1 MAVPIGLF
9 AGSLGE
15 KAAVAGLSSVTPMQA
30 QMTATAATVQIAAS
44 VYRDRSSKYL
54 ALR

>member
-1 MAVPIGLF
+1 MGLL

-30 QMTATAATVQIAAS
+30 QMMATAATVQIAAS
-44 VYRDRSSKYL
+44 VYRDRFSKCL
-54 ALR
+54 ARR